1 MYRIEITRA
10 AAKQLRRIDNRDRQ
24 RIESAIADLA
34 EAPRPAGCKPLVGRD
49 ATWRIRIGD
58 YRVLYEVH
66 DDRLVVVVI
75 RVAHRRD
82 VYR

>member
-10 AAKQLRRIDNRDRQ
+10 AAKQLTRIDTRDRQ
-24 RIESAIADLA
+24 RIETAIAGLA
-34 EAPRPAGCKPLVGRD
+34 VVPRPAGCKALVGRD

-58 YRVLYEVH
+58 YRVLYEIH
-66 DDRLVVVVI
+66 DDRLVVVIV